1 MKSKLDQYIHY
12 ASLAIILIGL
22 VISVYMAIYNFTDN
36 DSMCLGSGDCSTV
49 NASRFSEFYGIPVG
63 LIGVFGYIALF
74 LMLYFEDKFSITQ
87 RNGNLPFFASSLMG
101 FFFIIY
107 LIYIEIWILDA
118 ICPFCLISQITMT
131 ILFCVATYKV
141 LKNI

>member
-12 ASLAIILIGL
+12 ASLAVILIGL
-22 VISVYMAIYNFTDN
+22 VVSVYMAIYNYTDN

-74 LMLYFEDKFSITQ
+74 LMLYYEDKFSITQ
-87 RNGNLPFFASSLMG
+87 KNGNLPFFASSLLG
-101 FFFIIY
+101 FLFTIY

-118 ICPFCLISQITMT
+118 ICPFCLVSQITMT
-131 ILFCVATYKV
+131 ILFFVAVYKV
-141 LKNI
+141 FKNI